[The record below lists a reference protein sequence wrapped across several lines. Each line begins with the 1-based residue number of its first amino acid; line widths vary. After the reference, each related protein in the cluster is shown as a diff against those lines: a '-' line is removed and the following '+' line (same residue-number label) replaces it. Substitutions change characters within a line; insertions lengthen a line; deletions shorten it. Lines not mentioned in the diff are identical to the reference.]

1 VTRGAGQKLAGRDG
15 VTIRPMR
22 PADAAVV
29 IAMAHE
35 LAAHVGD
42 PPPTFRESDFVKDGT
57 GAQPWFE
64 CLVAEIADE
73 IVGYAIACRGF
84 EAHTGK
90 KRLWLA
96 DLYVRPA
103 ARRIGAGNALI
114 AAIARHALA
123 LGCDAVYW
131 ELWRK
136 NAAGEAFY
144 RRLAAEEAREL
155 ALMRFDKNRLAAI
168 VAQQSHEPM

>member
-1 VTRGAGQKLAGRDG
+1 MRGAGPRLAGRDG
-15 VTIRPMR
+15 LTIRSMR
-22 PADAAVV
+22 PPDAAE
-29 IAMAHE
+29 IMAMAHE
-35 LAAHVGD
+35 LAAHLGD
-42 PPPTFRESDFVKDGT
+42 PPPAFRESDLVEDGT
-57 GAQPWFE
+57 GPHPWFD

-73 IVGYAIACRGF
+73 LVGYAIACRGF

-96 DLYVRPA
+96 DLYVRPT

-123 LGCDAVYW
+123 LGCDAVCW

-144 RRLAAEEAREL
+144 RKLAAEEALEL